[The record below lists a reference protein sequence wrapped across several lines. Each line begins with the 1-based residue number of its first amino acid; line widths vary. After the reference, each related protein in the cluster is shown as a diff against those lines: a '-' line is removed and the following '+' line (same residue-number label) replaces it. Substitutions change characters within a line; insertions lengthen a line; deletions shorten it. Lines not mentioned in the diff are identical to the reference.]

1 MFGNQ
6 LINFCSYLSTRSLT
20 CWRPLVLSIPLL
32 PHTMLPFR
40 VCAVLFRIKPKTC
53 LYKTRNLRNTR
64 IKDVCVA
71 QVDTHTH
78 TVNLYTLTTWKRQAR
93 GSCGGWNRKEGP
105 CKGTLE
111 FCRAETENCW
121 RQNSRDGNW
130 GSVVPCPEPV
140 VRKRQGP
147 VSHEGSI
154 LLSQQ
159 HLCHEWV

>member
-1 MFGNQ
+1 M
-6 LINFCSYLSTRSLT
+6 STYI
-20 CWRPLVLSIPLL
+20 IPLL

-40 VCAVLFRIKPKTC
+40 VCAALSRIKPKTC
-53 LYKTRNLRNTR
+53 LYETGNLRNTR

-71 QVDTHTH
+71 HAHTH
-78 TVNLYTLTTWKRQAR
+78 KVNLYTRTTWRRQAR
-93 GSCGGWNRKEGP
+93 GPCGGENRKKGP

-121 RQNSRDGNW
+121 WQNSRDRNW
-130 GSVVPCPEPV
+130 GSVVPCPGPA

-147 VSHEGSI
+147 GSQEGSI

-159 HLCHEWV
+159 HLCHEWVFTTCRSQTLSKYKLH